1 MATKLKIAAWRR
13 AAKEERRFIREVAR
27 ALVSMRTFNGLLQ
40 GDVATLAGD
49 SQAGISRIERGIERR
64 APNWAQLRRISTA
77 LGWHMK
83 VVFAEHGGPLVEVE
97 KPSPKRRKIKAPPR
111 KQPPRRPYKELTLA
125 DLEPWGMD

>member
-1 MATKLKIAAWRR
+1 MASKLKIAAWRR
-13 AAKEERRFIREVAR
+13 AAREEQKFIREVAK
-27 ALVSMRTFNGLLQ
+27 AIQSMRSFHDLLQ
-40 GDVATLAGD
+40 GDVALLAGD

-83 VVFAEHGGPLVEVE
+83 VVFANAGGPLVEVE

-111 KQPPRRPYKELTLA
+111 PQPKRQPYRELTLA

>member
-1 MATKLKIAAWRR
+1 MATKRKIAAWRR
-13 AAKEERRFIREVAR
+13 AAKEERRFIREVAK
-27 ALVSMRTFNGLLQ
+27 AIAQMRGFNGLLQ
-40 GDVATLAGD
+40 GDVAILAGD

-83 VVFAEHGGPLVEVE
+83 VVFSDAGGPLVEVE
-97 KPSPKRRKIKAPPR
+97 KPSPKRRKVKAPPR
-111 KQPPRRPYKELTLA
+111 PQPPRQPYKELTLA